1 MKKAKKQCLGFFGLA
16 LVTAMT
22 AIAANVPTPVAS
34 AKTITDSVSV
44 RVIGTTPELTIK
56 GITNDASYID
66 MERAFAVDYEN
77 IEKIVITL
85 EYTDLDGNVTTKT
98 LDETIPLTSV
108 GTENY
113 LIRLVK

>member
-34 AKTITDSVSV
+34 AKTVPDSISV
-44 RVIGTTPELTIK
+44 RVIGTTPELTIN
-56 GITNDASYID
+56 GITNDAPYTD
-66 MERAFAVDYEN
+66 MERAFVVDYEN
-77 IEKIVITL
+77 VEKIVITL

-98 LDETIPLTSV
+98 LDETIPVTSV
-108 GTENY
+108 GTEDY
-113 LIRLVK
+113 LIRLIK